1 MHTNK
6 TSEQQEV
13 YLVTWK
19 NQKSHVEI
27 FDSLAVFAQSYP
39 GYSLDMLRD
48 ALAFGKTLFE
58 DATDRVEKK
67 AVVRNPKPDFPRG
80 FFWDFN
86 YDKFDWQK
94 GYVTVIQRIL
104 ERGNAT
110 DWLELNRFYGAD
122 KIIGSLRNEITFLP
136 DERIEEASVYFK
148 LNKEELLCYIRKQS
162 QPKLWL

>member
-13 YLVTWK
+13 YLVNWK
-19 NQKSHVEI
+19 NQKGHVEI
-27 FDSLAVFAQSYP
+27 FDSLDVFSQSYP
-39 GYSLDMLRD
+39 RYGLELLQE

-58 DATDRVEKK
+58 DAIVRIEKK

-86 YDKFDWQK
+86 YDKLDWQK
-94 GYVTVIQRIL
+94 GYITVIQRII
-104 ERGNAT
+104 ERGNT
-110 DWLELNRFYGAD
+110 DDWQELIRFYGRD
-122 KIIGSLRNEITFLP
+122 QIIDSLKNKIAFLP
-136 DERIEEASVYFK
+136 DERIDEASVYFK
-148 LNKEELLCYIRKQS
+148 LNKEELLCYIRKLS